1 MAAFKSTA
9 KVATLFLFFIAMSY
23 VCGIAEAAAN
33 RKLLRKSERRRK
45 SFTGASG
52 TASNL
57 GGGGGL
63 TAAATTLTTVAS
75 FFPEGRIVNRVLS
88 ATATGLT
95 SLRDAIFGGG
105 D

>member
-33 RKLLRKSERRRK
+33 RKLLRKSDKRGGK

-57 GGGGGL
+57 GGGL